1 MSKIILEK
9 DEINNGVN
17 RNLKI
22 VSISDAHDDGKD
34 KRIEFYKK
42 IYQTILTLEPD
53 YICIPGDIIEAGN
66 TSFANIESLIK
77 DLGQLAHTVISLR
90 NHYLQLDDYNKQV
103 MYDWYMNLK
112 KYSNIHPLDNDSFET
127 EDVRFVGFTETLDS
141 YLKQHKDEWKKMFI
155 ENFNAMNVCLDD
167 SKYNILLAHKPITK
181 EYFDLIPSM
190 QMYNLILSGHMHN
203 GCTPDFLCEFLDQF
217 DITRGKGIFGPYF
230 TLFSS
235 HCRGVEKLG
244 NNTYSH
250 ISKGLRKFTID
261 NRLFDFIDSFY
272 NGHIHEINIT
282 LEEKTTRKLRLK

>member
-167 SKYNILLAHKPITK
+167 SKYNILLAHKP
-181 EYFDLIPSM
+181 
-190 QMYNLILSGHMHN
+190 
-203 GCTPDFLCEFLDQF
+203 
-217 DITRGKGIFGPYF
+217 
-230 TLFSS
+230 
-235 HCRGVEKLG
+235 
-244 NNTYSH
+244 
-250 ISKGLRKFTID
+250 
-261 NRLFDFIDSFY
+261 
-272 NGHIHEINIT
+272 
-282 LEEKTTRKLRLK
+282 